1 MKKTIISP
9 LAASRIDADRADFYT
24 AYPLREWALV
34 KRIKQMSKSNTCGE
48 LCSLRFTWQ
57 KPKKDASD
65 EQAFLYETLAG
76 LIDAAWLLANAPLAT
91 LHIERVP
98 EKNNLFALAM
108 FENEVAVE
116 FELNE
121 CLPDSMPAT
130 HFIKANFKNGHITNQ
145 PLVGHFNEE
154 GSILANDSEMRRM
167 VIENPDWD
175 DCGDEIKTCE
185 RAMMHAIEQGTYPM
199 GALHSTEII
208 NAIDYALGLKEAKII
223 NIIRKA
229 V

>member
-9 LAASRIDADRADFYT
+9 LAASRMNADKTDFYT
-24 AYPLREWALV
+24 AYPLREWALLKRV
-34 KRIKQMSKSNTCGE
+34 KKVNEDNICGE

-57 KPKKDASD
+57 KAKKDASN
-65 EQAFLYETLAG
+65 EQVFLYETLVG
-76 LIDAAWLLANAPLAT
+76 LIDAAWYLANAPLAT

-98 EKNNLFALAM
+98 GKNNLFALAM
-108 FENEVAVE
+108 FENEVVAE

-121 CLPDSMPAT
+121 CLPNSMPAT

-154 GSILANDSEMRRM
+154 GSILANDSNMQRL
-167 VIENPDWD
+167 VIENSDWD

-185 RAMMHAIEQGTYPM
+185 RAMRYAVEQGTYPT
-199 GALHSTEII
+199 GALHSAEII
-208 NAIDYALGLKEAKII
+208 NSINSALTQGDNITAIKET
-223 NIIRKA
+223 

>member
-9 LAASRIDADRADFYT
+9 LSASVRLGNDFYT

-34 KRIKQMSKSNTCGE
+34 KRIKQVNEDNICGE

-57 KPKKDASD
+57 KPKKDASS
-65 EQAFLYETLAG
+65 EKVFLYETLAG
-76 LIDAAWLLANAPLAT
+76 LIDAALYIANAPLAT

-108 FENEVAVE
+108 FENEIVAE
-116 FELNE
+116 FEINE
-121 CLPDSMPAT
+121 CLPDSMPVT

-154 GSILANDSEMRRM
+154 GSILANDSAMKRI
-167 VIENPDWD
+167 VVENSDWD
-175 DCGDEIKTCE
+175 DCGDEIWTCK
-185 RAMMHAIEQGTYPM
+185 RAMLHAIEQGTYPA
-199 GALHSTEII
+199 GALHSAEIV
-208 NAIDYALGLKEAKII
+208 NAVDYALGIKERTVVKEA
-223 NIIRKA
+223 